1 MRAGRAARQLLLL
14 GFLMIGAAMA
24 APDLRAED
32 VTAEGVVRSEARVE
46 IMSKVAS
53 PIRKIAVREG
63 QAVRAGDL
71 LIEMLNDVENSQL
84 DAAAAEVERAR
95 SALADADLKKRT
107 ADRELERNMSV
118 EDLITERDLELSRD
132 AAEQA
137 ATTHTMRERELT
149 KAEAHLAL
157 ARAVYEGTFIR
168 APFDGQV
175 SRIYTAVGA
184 MPKPADTVLLDLVAL
199 DKLFVEIALPL
210 AHLRKIRTGL
220 PVSLVIEE
228 GNPVNET
235 KVKGTVRFIYPEIDP
250 TIRMVRVKIGI
261 ETRGLQVLPGMFAKA
276 TLDLPASPAAPAA
289 N

>member
-1 MRAGRAARQLLLL
+1 MKRARLAPAALLLA
-14 GFLMIGAAMA
+14 GALAG
-24 APDLRAED
+24 PPLRAEE
-32 VTAEGVVRSEARVE
+32 VAAEGVVRSEARVE
-46 IMSKVAS
+46 IMAKVAS

-63 QAVRAGDL
+63 QTVRSGDL
-71 LIEMLNDVENSQL
+71 LIEMLNDVERSQL
-84 DAAAAEVERAR
+84 EAATAEVERAR
-95 SALADADLKKRT
+95 SALADAELKKRT
-107 ADRELERNMSV
+107 ADRELDRNLSV

-137 ATTHTMRERELT
+137 ATTYAMRERELT

-157 ARAVYEGTFIR
+157 ARAVYDGTFIR

-210 AHLRKIRTGL
+210 AHLKRIRPGL
-220 PVSLVIEE
+220 PVGLVIEE
-228 GNPVNET
+228 GNPVNEAR
-235 KVKGTVRFIYPEIDP
+235 VKGTVRYIYPEIDP
-250 TIRMVRVKIGI
+250 TIRMVRVKVAL
-261 ETRGLQVLPGMFAKA
+261 EARGLQILPGMFAKA
-276 TLDLPASPAAPAA
+276 TLDLASAPAS

>member
-1 MRAGRAARQLLLL
+1 MRAERSARALLLL
-14 GFLMIGAAMA
+14 GFLFGAAAA
-24 APDLRAED
+24 APDLRAEA

-63 QAVRAGDL
+63 QVVRSGDL
-71 LIEMLNDVENSQL
+71 MIEMLNDVERSQL
-84 DAAAAEVERAR
+84 EAATAEVERAR

-107 ADRELERNMSV
+107 ADRELERNLSV

-175 SRIYTAVGA
+175 SRIHTAVGA
-184 MPKPADTVLLDLVAL
+184 MPKPADTILLDLVAL

-228 GNPVNET
+228 TNPGNEVRLR
-235 KVKGTVRFIYPEIDP
+235 GTIRFIYPEIDP
-250 TIRMVRVKIGI
+250 TIRMVRVKVGL
-261 ETRGLQVLPGMFAKA
+261 EARGLQVLPGMFAKA
-276 TLDLPASPAAPAA
+276 TLDLPASAPAPAA